1 LCSAEENLSALS
13 DVVAKKILNAYV
25 LARQLAL
32 LLKDS
37 YYTLRGVCF
46 SFLTLLWISF
56 REIQK
61 PEAEK
66 LMERCF
72 QLLVFRTIQFFSLSK
87 ANKKI
92 LKS

>member
-37 YYTLRGVCF
+37 YYTLRGC
-46 SFLTLLWISF
+46 L
-56 REIQK
+56 
-61 PEAEK
+61 
-66 LMERCF
+66 F
-72 QLLVFRTIQFFSLSK
+72 QLFDTFMD
-87 ANKKI
+87 
-92 LKS
+92 